1 MNIRKKTIQVVKESA
16 TVIIDE
22 IIKQRYRTSKDE
34 YMSRDYDKEIKKEIS
49 KLREQFTLLTKTKT
63 H

>member
-1 MNIRKKTIQVVKESA
+1 
-16 TVIIDE
+16 
-22 IIKQRYRTSKDE
+22 
-34 YMSRDYDKEIKKEIS
+34 MSRDYDKEIKKEIS

>member
-1 MNIRKKTIQVVKESA
+1 MIIRKKTILVKESA
-16 TVIIDE
+16 ALIIDE
-22 IIKQRYRTSKDE
+22 SIKQRYGTSKDE